1 MLSQNLQTVT
11 PSIVIVHYLELWKFY
26 AAKKFNFIFTSYL
39 EQNLGEYKNCFKED
53 ITKPS
58 NVEILV
64 EQIVQ
69 PLSNFITMQYTKF
82 EEWSVCIL
90 WRTNIPPVLVKD
102 KK

>member
-11 PSIVIVHYLELWKFY
+11 PSIVIVYYLELSKFY

-39 EQNLGEYKNCFKED
+39 EQNLGEYKNCFD

-69 PLSNFITMQYTKF
+69 PLSTFFTMQKTKF
-82 EEWSVCIL
+82 EE
-90 WRTNIPPVLVKD
+90 
-102 KK
+102 